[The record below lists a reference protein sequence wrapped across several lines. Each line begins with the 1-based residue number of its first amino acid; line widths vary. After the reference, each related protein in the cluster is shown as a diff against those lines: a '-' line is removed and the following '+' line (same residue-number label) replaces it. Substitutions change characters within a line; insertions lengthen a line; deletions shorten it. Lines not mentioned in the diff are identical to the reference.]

1 MIKLYLMKISGL
13 EPDDIKWKKHVS
25 PKRYEKMLSYRQK
38 KDRALSLGVELL
50 LNAALQELYPGI
62 RCPVAYVEDENGKPY
77 LPDYPAI
84 YFNLS
89 HAEEFA
95 VCALSDAALGVDIEY
110 CADIDGDIARSYFLS
125 QEYEYIL
132 GKPESERLEAFYNLW
147 VLKESYMKACGAGF
161 RLALD
166 AFCLQMGDSITLIQD
181 GQIQPCSF
189 FLTQFENYK
198 LAVCYQGNE
207 DASITPIFCEQQNLY
222 LTSKKSEE

>member
-25 PKRYEKMLSYRQK
+25 PKRYKKMLSYRQK

-62 RCPVAYVEDENGKPY
+62 SYPVTWGEDENGKPY

-89 HAEEFA
+89 HAEEYA

-110 CADIDGDIARSYFLS
+110 CADIDGDIARSYFSS
-125 QEYEYIL
+125 QNMNIL
-132 GKPESERLEAFYNLW
+132 GVSPSQ
-147 VLKESYMKACGAGF
+147 SAGG
-161 RLALD
+161 LL
-166 AFCLQMGDSITLIQD
+166 
-181 GQIQPCSF
+181 
-189 FLTQFENYK
+189 
-198 LAVCYQGNE
+198 
-207 DASITPIFCEQQNLY
+207 
-222 LTSKKSEE
+222 